1 MLNTIWISSAVSII
15 LGLIADRVGGLFGMR
30 STIGLST
37 YLGTFLPA
45 IIISFD
51 LFRRYANDA
60 SARLYV
66 RSLSV
71 IAVAF
76 LAVAAL
82 LVWFEYTGDMAS
94 YDAWVMWWFFAS
106 IPLSVGL
113 GVTYAAI
120 TILMRRNYL
129 AVASGKQVANGLF
142 WWGLGGFILASPH
155 LMAFFFSQWYYYA
168 LPAFVIA
175 YFGRGFLK

>member
-1 MLNTIWISSAVSII
+1 M
-15 LGLIADRVGGLFGMR
+15 
-30 STIGLST
+30 
-37 YLGTFLPA
+37 
-45 IIISFD
+45 
-51 LFRRYANDA
+51 
-60 SARLYV
+60 
-66 RSLSV
+66 

-76 LAVAAL
+76 LAVAVL
-82 LVWFEYTGDMAS
+82 LVLFEYSADMAS
-94 YDAWVMWWFFAS
+94 YNTWVMWWFYASIALSIGLSVTFAS
-106 IPLSVGL
+106 
-113 GVTYAAI
+113 T

-129 AVASGKQVANGLF
+129 AVASGKQIANGLF